1 MNRIAV
7 GFLSMLCIIECAF
20 AAPTVEGKVMP
31 IVTIDQPNH
40 DVLKTVA
47 QPVTFPLSQES
58 EQTIADLK
66 TTFTSLAS
74 PYGKPAGL
82 AAPQIGVSQR
92 IFIVQVPPEAKQ
104 KRQQVFDTVPPTIF
118 INPSYTPVLSAG
130 KYRDW
135 EACYSVPGKMGEVDR
150 YFEINFSASTEDGKQ
165 VHFTAKGFYARLL
178 QHETDH
184 LNGKDYLDY
193 HCPDCRFGNESV
205 MLKISQAE
213 QEKKQERDKKT

>member
-1 MNRIAV
+1 MRKIVA
-7 GFLSMLCIIECAF
+7 GLLSILCITQCACT
-20 AAPTVEGKVMP
+20 APTVEGKVMP

-66 TTFTSLAS
+66 ATFMSLAS

-104 KRQQVFDTVPPTIF
+104 KRQQVFDTIPPTIF
-118 INPSYTPVLSAG
+118 INPSYIPVLSAG

-135 EACYSVPGKMGEVDR
+135 EGCYSVPNKMGEVDR
-150 YFEINFSASTEDGKQ
+150 YFEIDFSAYTEDGKP

-184 LNGKDYLDY
+184 LNGKDYLD
-193 HCPDCRFGNESV
+193 HPCKGCRFGDQDA
-205 MLKISQAE
+205 MLKISKAE
-213 QEKKQERDKKT
+213 NAKK